1 MTTGKV
7 RDLEPGKQIESVR
20 LFVAAINTMRSNI
33 DPSSCILVEDAKVI
47 AADDQMSRDSTASVQ
62 TPTEGKYS
70 AVLFLSKTIFY
81 FKPDGK
87 FMVSYKNYL
96 SV

>member
-7 RDLEPGKQIESVR
+7 LNLEPGKQIESVR

-70 AVLFLSKTIFY
+70 AVLFLCKTVFNL
-81 FKPDGK
+81 K
-87 FMVSYKNYL
+87 SN
-96 SV
+96 S

>member
-1 MTTGKV
+1 MC
-7 RDLEPGKQIESVR
+7 

-62 TPTEGKYS
+62 TPTEGN
-70 AVLFLSKTIFY
+70 AVLYCLSKTI
-81 FKPDGK
+81 
-87 FMVSYKNYL
+87 
-96 SV
+96 